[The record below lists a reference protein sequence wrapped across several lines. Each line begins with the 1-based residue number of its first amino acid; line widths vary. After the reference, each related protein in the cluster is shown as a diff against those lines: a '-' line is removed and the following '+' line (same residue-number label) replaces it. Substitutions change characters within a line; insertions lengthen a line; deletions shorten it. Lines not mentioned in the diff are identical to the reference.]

1 MKKKKILKNNLI
13 FKIMNKNI
21 FIILVFLFVS
31 MTFAQKKE
39 LKFAERNIKSE
50 DFSAA
55 KQNIELAEKLI
66 SQMDAKTTIKY
77 HYLKGVANYANGGSN
92 IEESSVALENLNK
105 AIDLESTSS
114 TKVYTPK
121 AEELR
126 IAMLNRFV
134 EDSKKSL
141 DQEDFKS
148 AYLNLEMSYRVSP
161 NDTLYLYNAAL
172 VATENKDFDQAL
184 SFYTELIDL
193 NFTGI
198 TTNYYATEKATG
210 EDQLFAAPDQRELF
224 IKAGTHENPTDVELE
239 SVEMNVLR
247 SMAAIYKNNKD
258 YEKSLSFIEKAKN
271 INVDDIN
278 IILLESNIRWEMG
291 DVESYEKLI
300 TRALEIEPENVDL
313 HFNLGVI
320 ASDKGDKEKAMD
332 HYNKAIEVDPTYT
345 KAHLN
350 AAALVLQKEQ
360 SIIEEMNSL
369 GTSNADYN
377 RYDELKIVREDLY
390 KSAIPYLES
399 VYKLDNNNLSAVR
412 TLRNIYSAIDDM
424 DNYNKFKAI
433 AEDIEG
439 KID

>member
-1 MKKKKILKNNLI
+1 
-13 FKIMNKNI
+13 MNKNI

-114 TKVYTPK
+114 TKIYTLK

-134 EDSKKSL
+134 EDSRNGIENNDL
-141 DQEDFKS
+141 KS

-184 SFYTELIDL
+184 LFYNELIDL
-193 NFTGI
+193 DFTGI
-198 TTNYYATEKATG
+198 TTNYYAIEKATG
-210 EDQLFAAPDQRELF
+210 EEQGFQSPQQRELF
-224 IKAGTHENPTDVELE
+224 IKAGTHENPTDVEQE

-247 SMAAIYKNNKD
+247 SMAAIYKNKKD

-390 KSAIPYLES
+390 RSAIPYLES
-399 VYKLDNNNLSAVR
+399 VYELDNNNLSAVR

-433 AEDIEG
+433 AEAIEG

>member
-1 MKKKKILKNNLI
+1 MKNKKILKNNLI
-13 FKIMNKNI
+13 FKIMRKN
-21 FIILVFLFVS
+21 FYLILICFCITIS
-31 MTFAQKKE
+31 YSQKKE
-39 LKFAERNIKSE
+39 LKLAERNIKSE
-50 DFSAA
+50 DYSAA
-55 KQNIELAEKLI
+55 KQNIQLAEKLA

-121 AEELR
+121 AKELR

-141 DQEDFKS
+141 EQEDYKS

-184 SFYTELIDL
+184 SFYNELIDL
-193 NFTGI
+193 DFTGI

-210 EDQLFAAPDQRELF
+210 EDQLFASPDQRKLF
-224 IKAGTHENPTDVELE
+224 IKAGTHENPRDLELE

-258 YEKSLSFIEKAKN
+258 YESSLSFIEKAKN
-271 INVDDIN
+271 IDENDIN
-278 IILLESNIRWEMG
+278 IVLLESNIRWEMG

-300 TRALEIEPENVDL
+300 TKALEIEPENADL

-320 ASDKGDKEKAMD
+320 SSDKGDVDKAMS
-332 HYNKAIEVDPTYT
+332 HYNKAIETDSTYT
-345 KAHLN
+345 KAYLN
-350 AAALVLQKEQ
+350 AAALILKKEE

-390 KSAIPYLES
+390 NSAIPYLES
-399 VYKLDNNNLSAVR
+399 VYELDNNNLSAVR

-433 AEDIEG
+433 AEDIES

>member
-1 MKKKKILKNNLI
+1 
-13 FKIMNKNI
+13 MNKYI
-21 FIILVFLFVS
+21 VIILAFLFASV
-31 MTFAQKKE
+31 TYAQKKE

-55 KQNIELAEKLI
+55 KQNIQLAEKLA

-92 IEESSVALENLNK
+92 IAESSVALENLNK

-121 AEELR
+121 AKELR

-134 EDSKKSL
+134 EDSRNGIENNDL
-141 DQEDFKS
+141 KS

-184 SFYTELIDL
+184 LFYNELIDL
-193 NFTGI
+193 DFTGI
-198 TTNYYATEKATG
+198 TTNYYAIEKATG
-210 EDQLFAAPDQRELF
+210 EEQGFQSPKQRELF
-224 IKAGTHENPTDVELE
+224 IKAGTHENPTDVEQE
-239 SVEMNVLR
+239 SVEMNVFR
-247 SMAAIYKNNKD
+247 SMAAIYKNKKD

-271 INVDDIN
+271 INEDDIN
-278 IILLESNIRWEMG
+278 IVLLESNIRWEMG

-300 TRALEIEPENVDL
+300 TRAIKIEPDNVDL

-320 ASDKGDKEKAMD
+320 SSDKGDNEKAMY
-332 HYNKAIEVDPTYT
+332 HYNNAIEIDSTYT

-350 AAALVLQKEQ
+350 AAALILKKEQ

-399 VYKLDNNNLSAVR
+399 VYRLDNNNLSAVR
-412 TLRNIYSAIDDM
+412 TLRNIYSAVDDM

-433 AEDIEG
+433 AEAIES

>member
-1 MKKKKILKNNLI
+1 
-13 FKIMNKNI
+13 MNKNI
-21 FIILVFLFVS
+21 LITLAFLFINI
-31 MTFAQKKE
+31 TYAQKKE

-50 DFSAA
+50 DYSTA
-55 KQNIELAEKLI
+55 KQNIQLAEKLI
-66 SQMDAKTTIKY
+66 SQMDAKTTVKY
-77 HYLKGVANYANGGSN
+77 HYLKGVAYYANGNSN
-92 IEESSVALENLNK
+92 IEESSVALESLNK
-105 AIDLESTSS
+105 SIDLESESS
-114 TKVYTPK
+114 TKLYTSK
-121 AEELR
+121 AEGWR
-126 IAMLNRFV
+126 IEMLNRFV
-134 EDSKKSL
+134 EDSKNSL
-141 DQEDFKS
+141 ENENYKD

-161 NDTLYLYNAAL
+161 RDTLYLYNSAL
-172 VATENKDFDQAL
+172 IATENKDFDQAL
-184 SFYTELIDL
+184 AFYNELIDIE
-193 NFTGI
+193 FTGI
-198 TTNYYATEKATG
+198 TTNYYAIEKATG
-210 EDQLFAAPDQRELF
+210 ENQGFTGPDQRELF

-239 SVEMNVLR
+239 SVEMNIFR
-247 SMAAIYKNNKD
+247 SMAAIYKNKNE
-258 YEKSLSFIEKAKN
+258 YEKSLSYIEKGKN
-271 INVDDIN
+271 IDENDIN

-300 TRALEIEPENVDL
+300 TRALEIEPDNVDL

-320 ASDKGDKEKAMD
+320 SSDKGDIDKAMY
-332 HYNKAIEVDPTYT
+332 HYNKAIEIDSTYT

-399 VYKLDNNNLSAVR
+399 VYKLDNKNLSAVR

-424 DNYNKFKAI
+424 DNYKKFKAI
-433 AEDIEG
+433 AEDLES

>member
-13 FKIMNKNI
+13 FKIMNKYI
-21 FIILVFLFVS
+21 VIILAFLFTSV
-31 MTFAQKKE
+31 TYAQKKE

-50 DFSAA
+50 DYSAA
-55 KQNIELAEKLI
+55 KQNIQLAEKLA

-92 IEESSVALENLNK
+92 IAESSVALENLNK

-121 AEELR
+121 AKELR

-134 EDSKKSL
+134 EDSRNGIENNDL
-141 DQEDFKS
+141 KS

-184 SFYTELIDL
+184 SFYNELIDL
-193 NFTGI
+193 DFTGI
-198 TTNYYATEKATG
+198 TTNYYAIEKATG
-210 EDQLFAAPDQRELF
+210 EEQGFQSPEQRELF
-224 IKAGTHENPTDVELE
+224 IKAGTHENPTDVEQE
-239 SVEMNVLR
+239 SVEMNVFR
-247 SMAAIYKNNKD
+247 SMAAIYKNKKD
-258 YEKSLSFIEKAKN
+258 YERSLGFIEKAKN
-271 INVDDIN
+271 INEDDIN
-278 IILLESNIRWEMG
+278 IVLLESNIRWEMG

-300 TRALEIEPENVDL
+300 TRAIKIEPDNVDL

-320 ASDKGDKEKAMD
+320 SSDKGDVDKAMY
-332 HYNKAIEVDPTYT
+332 HYNNAIEVDSTYT

-399 VYKLDNNNLSAVR
+399 VYRFDNNNLSAVR
-412 TLRNIYSAIDDM
+412 TLRNIYSAVDDM
-424 DNYNKFKAI
+424 DNYKKFKAI
-433 AEDIEG
+433 AEDIES

>member
-1 MKKKKILKNNLI
+1 
-13 FKIMNKNI
+13 MNKYI
-21 FIILVFLFVS
+21 FIILAFLFVS
-31 MTFAQKKE
+31 TTYSQKKE

-50 DFSAA
+50 DYSAA

-66 SQMDAKTTIKY
+66 NQMDAKTTIKY

-92 IEESSVALENLNK
+92 IAESSVALENLNK

-121 AEELR
+121 AEDLR

-141 DQEDFKS
+141 DQEDYRS

-184 SFYTELIDL
+184 LFYNELIDL
-193 NFTGI
+193 SFTGI

-258 YEKSLSFIEKAKN
+258 YEKALSFIEKAKN
-271 INVDDIN
+271 INKDDIN

-291 DVESYEKLI
+291 NVESYEKLI
-300 TRALEIEPENVDL
+300 TRAIEIEPDNVDL

-320 ASDKGDKEKAMD
+320 SSDKGDTEKAMY
-332 HYNKAIEVDPTYT
+332 HYDNAIEIDSTYT

-390 KSAIPYLES
+390 KSAIPYLQS
-399 VYKLDNNNLSAVR
+399 VYRLDNNNLSAVR

-433 AEDIEG
+433 AEDIES

>member
-1 MKKKKILKNNLI
+1 
-13 FKIMNKNI
+13 MNKNI
-21 FIILVFLFVS
+21 LITLAFLFINI
-31 MTFAQKKE
+31 TYAQKKE

-50 DFSAA
+50 DYSTA
-55 KQNIELAEKLI
+55 KQNIQLAEKLI
-66 SQMDAKTTIKY
+66 SQMDAKTTVKY
-77 HYLKGVANYANGGSN
+77 HYLKGVAYYANGNSN
-92 IEESSVALENLNK
+92 IEESSIALESLNK
-105 AIDLESTSS
+105 SIDLESESS
-114 TKVYTPK
+114 TKLYTSK
-121 AEELR
+121 AEGWR
-126 IAMLNRFV
+126 IEMLNRFV
-134 EDSKKSL
+134 EDSKNSL
-141 DQEDFKS
+141 ENENYKD

-161 NDTLYLYNAAL
+161 RDTLYLYNSAL
-172 VATENKDFDQAL
+172 IATENKDFDQAL
-184 SFYTELIDL
+184 AFYNELIDIE
-193 NFTGI
+193 FTGI
-198 TTNYYATEKATG
+198 TTNYYAIEKATG
-210 EDQLFAAPDQRELF
+210 ENQGFTGPDQRELF

-239 SVEMNVLR
+239 SVEMNIFR
-247 SMAAIYKNNKD
+247 SMAAIYKNKNE
-258 YEKSLSFIEKAKN
+258 YEKSLSYIEKGKN
-271 INVDDIN
+271 IDENDIN

-300 TRALEIEPENVDL
+300 TRALEIEPDNVDL

-320 ASDKGDKEKAMD
+320 SSDKGDIDKAMY
-332 HYNKAIEVDPTYT
+332 HYNKAIEIDSTYT

-399 VYKLDNNNLSAVR
+399 VYKLDNKNLSAVR

-424 DNYNKFKAI
+424 DNYKKFKAI
-433 AEDIEG
+433 AEDLES

>member
-1 MKKKKILKNNLI
+1 
-13 FKIMNKNI
+13 MNKYI
-21 FIILVFLFVS
+21 FIILAFLFVS
-31 MTFAQKKE
+31 TTYSQKKE

-50 DFSAA
+50 DYSAA

-66 SQMDAKTTIKY
+66 NQMDAKTTIKY

-92 IEESSVALENLNK
+92 IAESSVALENLNK

-121 AEELR
+121 AEDLR

-141 DQEDFKS
+141 DQEDYRS

-172 VATENKDFDQAL
+172 VATENKDFDHAL
-184 SFYTELIDL
+184 LFYNELIDL
-193 NFTGI
+193 SFTGI

-224 IKAGTHENPTDVELE
+224 IKAGTHENPIDVELE

-258 YEKSLSFIEKAKN
+258 YEKALSFIEKAKN
-271 INVDDIN
+271 INKDDIN

-291 DVESYEKLI
+291 NVESYEKLI
-300 TRALEIEPENVDL
+300 TRAIEIEPDNVDL

-320 ASDKGDKEKAMD
+320 SSDKGDTEKAMY
-332 HYNKAIEVDPTYT
+332 HYDNAIEIDSTYT

-390 KSAIPYLES
+390 KSAIPYLQS
-399 VYKLDNNNLSAVR
+399 VYRLDNNNLSAVR

-433 AEDIEG
+433 AEDIES